1 MDAEKFQSFKT
12 NDFNKCMVAE
22 KGQNLLNKTKDVDEN
37 NSKDEN
43 NGRVVALVLEI
54 PPKCKTT

>member
-1 MDAEKFQSFKT
+1 MNAEKCQSLKT
-12 NDFNKCMVAE
+12 NDLNKCMVAE

-43 NGRVVALVLEI
+43 VAVV
-54 PPKCKTT
+54 